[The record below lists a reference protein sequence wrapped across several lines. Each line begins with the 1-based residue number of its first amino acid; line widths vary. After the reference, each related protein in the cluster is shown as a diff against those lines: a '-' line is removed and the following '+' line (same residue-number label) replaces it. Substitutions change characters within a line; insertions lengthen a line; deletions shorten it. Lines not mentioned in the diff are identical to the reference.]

1 MDPKPYS
8 SPWFSENKSDLVR
21 ELPLP
26 YSNTPEISDEE
37 KVIKEVAKILAAAK
51 RRAILVGSVTIAV
64 TAAIFFKMSQSPPT
78 YQGKFQLLV
87 EPLTTSESNLQAIL
101 SQTTRQTSGFNGK
114 EFSLD
119 YASQIRVLKSPQ
131 VMNPIIDDI
140 KEEYEEVSSSLAKSI
155 KIERPIDGSEQ
166 TRILEV
172 SYSSGD
178 PKKVKFILDKV
189 AQAYLKY
196 SLEDRQTNLRQG
208 IDFIEN
214 QLPVLRER
222 VDILQEQLQRLRQ
235 EYNVLIPE
243 FQGRQMATHMIGI
256 DGRQVETQAQLSSKR
271 KQYANLQELFRQ
283 GKFVAV
289 LSHNTGAYNQLIRQI
304 HEVDGQVE
312 AALARLQE
320 DHPTLKSLREHQQNL
335 YRWAS
340 EESQGVLE
348 GVAGEVREIEAR
360 EQSLFQAKLRL
371 EQETEVLAAVERQYD
386 ALQLELQAATNTLTQ
401 FLDKLGG
408 LKVDVAQQE
417 STWQLIAPPRV
428 AQTAGSGMKTKALV
442 AIFALAL
449 GIGAGILAEILH
461 NVFHTAEDLADE
473 SRLPLLGTIPFVKE
487 FRKTPGGST
496 MPTKALM
503 PVGLVAPVPVA
514 KPRSPVATSNG
525 STAMLFHSSPVAVE
539 AFRSLYTNIR
549 LLSPNR
555 PFSALVISAATSG
568 EGKSTVAL
576 HLAQTAATIGQRVL
590 LVDADLRHPKIHTK
604 LNLPNL
610 QGLSDAIVKDLNLNE
625 AIQRSPEDD
634 NLFVLTS
641 GPVAN
646 DPIKLLSSQ
655 KMHSLMEQFQDFFD
669 LVIYDTPPLVGL
681 ADASI
686 LVERTDGLILAVKL
700 HKTDRSLVLKAL
712 DGLKIYGGSILGVVA
727 NGIKK

>member
-1 MDPKPYS
+1 MDTKPYS
-8 SPWFSENKSDLVR
+8 YPWFSENKSDLVR
-21 ELPLP
+21 NLSLP
-26 YSNTPEISDEE
+26 YSNQPQVSDEE

-51 RRAILVGSVTIAV
+51 RRGILVGSVTIAV
-64 TAAIFFKMSQSPPT
+64 TAAILFKMSQSPPS
-78 YQGKFQLLV
+78 YEGKFQLLV

-101 SQTTRQTSGFNGK
+101 SQTIRQTSGFNGK

-119 YASQIRVLKSPQ
+119 YASQIRVLKSPK

-140 KEEYEEVSSSLAKSI
+140 KEKYEDVGSSLANSI
-155 KIERPIDGSEQ
+155 KISRPVDGAEP
-166 TRILEV
+166 TRIIEV

-178 PKKVKFILDKV
+178 PKKVKFILEKI

-214 QLPVLRER
+214 QLPVLREK

-235 EYNVLIPE
+235 ENDVLIPE
-243 FQGRQMATHMIGI
+243 FQGRQVATYMISI
-256 DGRQVETQAQLSSKR
+256 DQMEVETQAQLSSKR
-271 KQYANLQELFRQ
+271 QQYANLQELFSQ

-289 LSHNTGAYNQLIRQI
+289 LSQNAGAYNQLIRQI
-304 HEVDGQVE
+304 HELDAQVE
-312 AALARLQE
+312 AAVARLQE
-320 DHPTLKSLREHQQNL
+320 DHPTLKSLREQQQNF
-335 YRWAS
+335 YRRAS
-340 EESQGVLE
+340 EESQGVLD
-348 GVAGEVREIEAR
+348 GVAGEVRQLEAR
-360 EQSLFQAKLRL
+360 EQSLFEARLRL
-371 EQETEVLAAVERQYD
+371 EQEKEVLASVERQYD

-408 LKVDVAQQE
+408 LKVDAAQQE
-417 STWQLIAPPRV
+417 STWQLISPPTV
-428 AQTAGSGMKTKALV
+428 TQSAGSGIKTKALV
-442 AIFALAL
+442 VIFALAL
-449 GIGAGILAEILH
+449 GIGAGVLAEILN

-473 SRLPLLGTIPFVKE
+473 SRLPLIGTIPFVKE
-487 FRKTPGGST
+487 FRKTRGRSTLPSKVLVPTGSLGLD
-496 MPTKALM
+496 PSARSRN
-503 PVGLVAPVPVA
+503 LVAG
-514 KPRSPVATSNG
+514 NG
-525 STAMLFHSSPVAVE
+525 STGLLFHTSPVAVE

-549 LLSPNR
+549 LLSPDR
-555 PFSALVISAATSG
+555 PFRALVISAATPG

-590 LVDADLRHPKIHTK
+590 LVDADLRNPKIHHK

-641 GPVAN
+641 GLVAN

-686 LVERTDGLILAVKL
+686 LLERTDGLILTVKL
-700 HKTDRSLVLKAL
+700 HKSDRSLVFKAL